1 MDAVRSWLHLLGH
14 GISSLPGEIS
24 GGEDEEEEEVSIH
37 HGVVMRIIK
46 IVGFTIIGTLIV
58 LAFLFAA
65 I

>member
-1 MDAVRSWLHLLGH
+1 MDAVLSWLHLRAH

-24 GGEDEEEEEVSIH
+24 GGEDEEEEVA
-37 HGVVMRIIK
+37 MRIIK